1 MKIILFD
8 SNTSITEIFAMIHET
23 MFLYV
28 YLPDYANDTF
38 LHISCSICE
47 IRILNQDTTNKYC
60 DILLSIKAKQQ
71 GTQEL

>member
-8 SNTSITEIFAMIHET
+8 SNTSITEIFAIIHGT

-28 YLPDYANDTF
+28 YLTDYANDTL

-60 DILLSIKAKQQ
+60 DILLSIQAKQQ